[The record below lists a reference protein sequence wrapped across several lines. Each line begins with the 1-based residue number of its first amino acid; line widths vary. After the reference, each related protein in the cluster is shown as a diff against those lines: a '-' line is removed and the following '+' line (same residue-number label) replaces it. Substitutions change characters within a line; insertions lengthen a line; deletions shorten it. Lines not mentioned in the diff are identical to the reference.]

1 MLDGANPMKVPVDR
15 TLNRSGL
22 SEVSWPIIGGGF
34 AVGLLCGAVWLM
46 SERGA
51 SSAETAHTEPPA
63 TDQSLDV
70 RIENERLKHQ
80 LEVARLEAR
89 IAELERQ
96 LALSRAA
103 ATTVSEPVAA
113 APAPVPSSRP
123 APVGGSTT
131 VRPRTAPRT
140 PQQPTGRATLN
151 YWNRMNSVIAREA
164 IMRTAPAGGVTA
176 SNAGSFLDRRIAAG
190 EYAATELAKL
200 DTTGV
205 DPEVVALAGEVAA
218 WYRDG
223 VTVCRTGKDLFSGR
237 NSGPDMRAA
246 TEQYKASEK
255 AHAAAVNGVN
265 ARGKEVRD
273 AMSRKYSLTFPPLN

>member
-51 SSAETAHTEPPA
+51 SSAETAHTESPA

-96 LALSRAA
+96 LALSRAS
-103 ATTVSEPVAA
+103 ATMVSESVAA
-113 APAPVPSSRP
+113 DPVPVPSSRP
-123 APVGGSTT
+123 APVRGSTT
-131 VRPRTAPRT
+131 VRPQSSPRPRSS
-140 PQQPTGRATLN
+140 PQ
-151 YWNRMNSVIAREA
+151 
-164 IMRTAPAGGVTA
+164 GGPR
-176 SNAGSFLDRRIAAG
+176 S
-190 EYAATELAKL
+190 
-200 DTTGV
+200 TTG
-205 DPEVVALAGEVAA
+205 
-218 WYRDG
+218 
-223 VTVCRTGKDLFSGR
+223 TG
-237 NSGPDMRAA
+237 
-246 TEQYKASEK
+246 
-255 AHAAAVNGVN
+255 
-265 ARGKEVRD
+265 
-273 AMSRKYSLTFPPLN
+273 